1 MELPKSQASE
11 VSRRGWKEHV
21 RTEGARRSGAWEPGL
36 GPQRAHLPTATP
48 PPGNPRI
55 EDRAGVGP
63 ADKVWWIPSLKA
75 LG

>member
-11 VSRRGWKEHV
+11 VSRRGWKEQV
-21 RTEGARRSGAWEPGL
+21 RTEGALPLRCL
-36 GPQRAHLPTATP
+36 GDWAGSSEDTP
-48 PPGNPRI
+48 PHSHPPGNPRI